1 MGPSAANV
9 GWPTCRSREEPS
21 NLDRVDIAGRR
32 DNMMKEPKLVRQQKD
47 ETEMGTKK
55 NPSSKANRR
64 GREGGRE
71 RSWMWSPQAPS
82 QHPHPHLAIS
92 RALPPVHSSTR
103 ASCKICPAA
112 GSTPV
117 TVVVAVIVVE
127 SASAE
132 VGRLEGVGR
141 GREGSEARKWRR
153 GGTSAIAAGKGNK
166 RPGARRHGR
175 GPGEQRSDGV
185 GKTTSYSR

>member
-1 MGPSAANV
+1 MNS
-9 GWPTCRSREEPS
+9 SH
-21 NLDRVDIAGRR
+21 
-32 DNMMKEPKLVRQQKD
+32 KEMRQIWAQ
-47 ETEMGTKK
+47 KK
-55 NPSSKANRR
+55 NPSSNANRR

-92 RALPPVHSSTR
+92 RALPPVHSCTR

-112 GSTPV
+112 GSTLV

-153 GGTSAIAAGKGNK
+153 RGKREDRMGEKMDSGSCAWDLGVPQFNIANFLDSALYQLRVKK
-166 RPGARRHGR
+166 L
-175 GPGEQRSDGV
+175 SF
-185 GKTTSYSR
+185 TSYHL